1 MTARLMTIG
10 EAAEALGVSKKTVER
25 LIARQELRACRFA
38 GRIVRVP
45 PEAIGEFI
53 ACNTGSTGPS
63 SMENQAGH
71 GTSAGPNVAALV
83 VSLRGRQTGE

>member
-1 MTARLMTIG
+1 MSALLTIAETAR
-10 EAAEALGVSKKTVER
+10 ELGVSKKTVER

-45 PEAIGEFI
+45 LDAIGEFI
-53 ACNTGSTGPS
+53 ACNTGSPGPS
-63 SMENQAGH
+63 STESQAGH

-83 VSLRGRQTGE
+83 VSLQGRQTGD